1 MGTNVRAR
9 LSIGRMKV
17 DEGFRESPADFKI
30 NGTSAVPYVLW
41 SETARD
47 QSKEHKENGRLLT
60 EKGMRFWT
68 NHSSSSRSSG
78 V

>member
-17 DEGFRESPADFKI
+17 DEGFRESPADFNI

-41 SETARD
+41 SENAKD
-47 QSKEHKENGRLLT
+47 QSEENRENGRLLT

-68 NHSSSSRSSG
+68 SHSSSSRLSG